1 MKNPK
6 AGKCNMSNVQ
16 QTGSGVTH
24 SIIFSPTGGTKKVAD
39 ILLERISD
47 DAKRQTVDLCDP
59 NTCYEEAV
67 FGSDDLA
74 LIAIPSYG
82 GHVPKTALERIS
94 QIDGA
99 GVRAVLVCVY
109 GNRAYDNTLAELQD
123 AAVKAGFRPIAAVA
137 AVAEH
142 SIARQV
148 AAGRPDAAD
157 AAVLREMAE
166 KIMEKISAGNENM
179 PGVPGKVKEKQGMS
193 MGMAPGI
200 SGNCVKCGLCAQ
212 KCPVGAIDAD
222 TLKSDSKKCISC
234 MRCISLCPQNARKL
248 NKVITSLGGVAL
260 GTLCKKRRECE
271 LFL

>member
-1 MKNPK
+1 
-6 AGKCNMSNVQ
+6 MSKIQ
-16 QTGSGVTH
+16 QMGNGAVH
-24 SIIFSPTGGTKKVAD
+24 SIIFSPTGGTKKAVD
-39 ILLERISD
+39 TLMENISGG
-47 DAKRQTVDLCDP
+47 AMVNEIDLCDP
-59 NTCYEEAV
+59 ETCYEDAV

-82 GHVPKTALERIS
+82 GHVPKTALERIA

-109 GNRAYDNTLAELQD
+109 GNRAYDNTLAELLD
-123 AAVKAGFRPIAAVA
+123 AAVKAGFRPVAAVA
-137 AVAEH
+137 AIAEH

-148 AAGRPDAAD
+148 AAGRPDASD
-157 AAVLREMAE
+157 AAVLRDMAG

-179 PGVPGKVKEKQGMS
+179 PGVPGKVTEKQGMS

-200 SGNCVKCGLCAQ
+200 SGDCVKCGLCVR